1 VENQATVVENVVDAA
16 SKLRVSSAMVTY
28 PGAIT
33 VYNVNGVAV
42 ARGTGNVDVHHLS
55 RGIYIVQGRN
65 GSHVETAK
73 VAIGS

>member
-1 VENQATVVENVVDAA
+1 MSING
-16 SKLRVSSAMVTY
+16 KMVTY

-33 VYNVNGVAV
+33 VYNLNGQVVAI
-42 ARGTGNVDVHHLS
+42 GKDNVGLTHLS

-65 GSHVETAK
+65 ASNATTLK